1 MTHSLRKRFS
11 VLSCGIFQLF
21 LCFQAQAVTS
31 ADLAAEA
38 IAKNPEV
45 QYYEAQLEA
54 ARGGRQQAGEYANP
68 QLGVEW
74 GHKKIVEIGGTVE
87 GEGRVWRAQIMQTF
101 DFPGRMGLRKAVA
114 DHDIAL
120 AELGLTQFKSQLANK
135 VKALAGEVMLLQQ
148 KERATQSVMDRLQA
162 LVEVLVQRDTGNI
175 SAKLERRI
183 LEASLVTSDR
193 TRTNAMKETAE
204 AMVELNLLCGRPAD
218 AKLELEDT
226 LPAFP
231 VAPDLKGL
239 MQLAANGNFD
249 LQQKRTALAQQGIKV
264 DLTKSERWGN
274 ISFGGY
280 MAGERHYEK
289 DVEGGIAISIPLP
302 LWNKN
307 KGNIAAEKARQA
319 QAEAQLLSTLR
330 DLECG
335 LATALSGYRAEL
347 ASLSRWRVESE
358 KEFQAAAEEADH
370 HYRLGAV
377 PAPTYVEMQRG
388 YLEALDALIQ
398 TRRNAWLHL
407 MQLERLTGGSLSK
420 RQ

>member
-1 MTHSLRKRFS
+1 MTQLLKTGFSFFGCVLILRIAT
-11 VLSCGIFQLF
+11 VHVG
-21 LCFQAQAVTS
+21 AVTS

-38 IAKNPEV
+38 VAKNPEV
-45 QYYEAQLEA
+45 QYYEAELEA
-54 ARGGRQQAGEYANP
+54 ARGGRQRAGEYANP
-68 QLGVEW
+68 LLGVEW
-74 GHKKIVEIGGTVE
+74 GRKTIWEANGKRE
-87 GEGRVWRAQIMQTF
+87 GDGPIWRAQLMQTF
-101 DFPGRMGLRKAVA
+101 DFPGRMGLRKAIA
-114 DHDIAL
+114 EHDIAL
-120 AELGLTQFKSQLANK
+120 AELGLAQFKTQLANK
-135 VKALAGEVMLLQQ
+135 VKALAGEVMLLRQ

-193 TRTNAMKETAE
+193 TRTNTMKEATQAT
-204 AMVELNLLCGRPAD
+204 VELNLLCGHPAD
-218 AKLELEDT
+218 AELKLEDT

-231 VAPDLKGL
+231 TPPDLKGL
-239 MQLAANGNFD
+239 MQLSANGNFD
-249 LQQKRTALAQQGIKV
+249 LQQKRTALARQGIKV

-274 ISFGGY
+274 ITFGGY
-280 MAGERHYEK
+280 FTREHHYEV
-289 DVEGGIAISIPLP
+289 DVEGGIAFSIPLP

-307 KGNIAAEKARQA
+307 KGNIDAEKARQA
-319 QAEAQLLSTLR
+319 QAEAQLLSCLR
-330 DLECG
+330 DLEGG
-335 LATALSGYRAEL
+335 LATALSGYQAEL
-347 ASLSRWRVESE
+347 DSLSRWRVESE
-358 KEFQAAAEEADH
+358 REFQAAAEEADH

-420 RQ
+420 KQ